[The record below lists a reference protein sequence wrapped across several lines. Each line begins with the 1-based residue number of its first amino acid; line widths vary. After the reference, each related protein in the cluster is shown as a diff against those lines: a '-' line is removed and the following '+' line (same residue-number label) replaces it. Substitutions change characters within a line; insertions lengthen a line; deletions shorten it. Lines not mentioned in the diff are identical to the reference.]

1 MGYKITKKEN
11 LSAIDFFM
19 EVEAPHV
26 AKSWKPGQFVV
37 LIVDE
42 KGERVPMSVYYA

>member
-19 EVEAPHV
+19 RAEVSHV
-26 AKSWKPGQFVV
+26 AKSWKPGQLVV
-37 LIVDE
+37 FDC
-42 KGERVPMSVYYA
+42 